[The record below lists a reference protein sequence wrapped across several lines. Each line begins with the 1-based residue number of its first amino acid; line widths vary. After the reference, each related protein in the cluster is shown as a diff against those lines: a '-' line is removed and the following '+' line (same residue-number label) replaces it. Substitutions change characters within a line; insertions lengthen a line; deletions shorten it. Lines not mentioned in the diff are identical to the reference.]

1 MLAVS
6 FVRIQLALLQNY
18 GYSHL
23 TMNTAN
29 LQDLAIDPLSTA
41 IGLGCGVAVTA
52 LFLGLRMAAAG
63 RKIAALEARLDSE
76 KAALGDH
83 FRALAQTALQSNN
96 EHFLTLAQ
104 EKLRAAQK
112 DGEHDLQKRS
122 IAIEQMVKPVEAHL
136 QRMNGMVEEL
146 KGTNRST
153 QEYLQTLHKETSKLT
168 TALRNP
174 SAQGRWG
181 EFVLET
187 ILDRANMIKGQ
198 HYHTQTGIVGGGRPD
213 VIINLHDGFKIAI
226 DSKAPINEFIA
237 RLDDD
242 LSEDEIKTIKSSMAR
257 AVRAHVKALGARS
270 YQDNLEGSDFVIL
283 FLPSEAVFSATLA
296 HDTDIVDFASENNV
310 VIASPMLIISLLRV
324 VGLSWRQV
332 KMAEEAG
339 RIAELG
345 MELHKRLSV
354 FVSHLAKVGKNVN
367 AALGAY
373 NDAVGSFES
382 KVLPQARKFKKYHV
396 IAENADLQEL
406 PVYEGSV
413 RQLAS
418 AADDDDDN
426 NETAKRLSHG

>member
-1 MLAVS
+1 
-6 FVRIQLALLQNY
+6 
-18 GYSHL
+18 
-23 TMNTAN
+23 MNTPA
-29 LQDLAIDPLSTA
+29 LQDLVIDPLSAA
-41 IGLGCGVAVTA
+41 IGFGAGVAVTA
-52 LFLGLRMAAAG
+52 LILGIRLGAQGRRAAV
-63 RKIAALEARLDSE
+63 LEARLEAE
-76 KAALGDH
+76 KAAMGDH
-83 FRALAQTALQSNN
+83 FHRLAQAALQSNS
-96 EHFLTLAQ
+96 ESFLTLAQ
-104 EKLRAAQK
+104 EKLRSAQK

-122 IAIEQMVKPVEAHL
+122 IAIEQMIKPVEAHL
-136 QRMNGMVEEL
+136 QRMGGMVEEL
-146 KGTNRST
+146 KGTNRAT
-153 QEYLQTLHKETSKLT
+153 QDYLQTLHKETSKLT

-198 HYHTQTGIVGGGRPD
+198 HYETQTGIAGGGRPD

-242 LSEDEIKTIKSSMAR
+242 LSEEETKTIKSNMAR
-257 AVRAHVKALGARS
+257 AVRSHVKALGARS
-270 YQDNLEGSDFVIL
+270 YQENLEGCDFVIL

-296 HDTDIVDFASENNV
+296 NDTDIVDYASENNV

-339 RIAELG
+339 RVAELG
-345 MELHKRLSV
+345 VELHKRLSV
-354 FVSHLAKVGKNVN
+354 FVSHFAKIGKNVN

-396 IAENADLQEL
+396 IAENADLPEL
-406 PVYEGSV
+406 PAYEGNA
-413 RQLAS
+413 RQLTGATS
-418 AADDDDDN
+418 EDDDI
-426 NETAKRLSHG
+426 EPTKRISHG

>member
-1 MLAVS
+1 
-6 FVRIQLALLQNY
+6 
-18 GYSHL
+18 
-23 TMNTAN
+23 MNTPA
-29 LQDLAIDPLSTA
+29 LQDLVIDPLSAA
-41 IGLGCGVAVTA
+41 IGFGAGVAVTA
-52 LFLGLRMAAAG
+52 LVLGLRLSAQG
-63 RKIAALEARLDSE
+63 RRTAALEARLEAE
-76 KAALGDH
+76 KATMGDH
-83 FRALAQTALQSNN
+83 FHRLAQAALQSNN
-96 EHFLTLAQ
+96 EQFMTLAQ

-122 IAIEQMVKPVEAHL
+122 IAIEQMIKPVEAHL
-136 QRMNGMVEEL
+136 QRMGGMVEEL
-146 KGTNRST
+146 KGTNRAT
-153 QEYLQTLHKETSKLT
+153 QDFLQTLHKETSKLT

-198 HYHTQTGIVGGGRPD
+198 HYETQTGIAGGGRPD

-242 LSEDEIKTIKSSMAR
+242 LSEEETKSIKSNMAR
-257 AVRAHVKALGARS
+257 AVRGHVKALGARS
-270 YQDNLEGSDFVIL
+270 YQENLEGCDFVIL

-296 HDTDIVDFASENNV
+296 NDADIVDYASENNV

-339 RIAELG
+339 RVAELG
-345 MELHKRLSV
+345 VELHKRLST
-354 FVSHLAKVGKNVN
+354 FVGHLAKIGKNVN

-373 NDAVGSFES
+373 NDAVGSFET

-396 IAENADLQEL
+396 IAENADLPEL
-406 PVYEGSV
+406 SAYEGNA
-413 RQLAS
+413 RQLTGAPTE
-418 AADDDDDN
+418 DDDV
-426 NETAKRLSHG
+426 EPTKRISHG

>member
-1 MLAVS
+1 
-6 FVRIQLALLQNY
+6 
-18 GYSHL
+18 
-23 TMNTAN
+23 MNTPA
-29 LQDLAIDPLSTA
+29 LQDLVIDPLSAA
-41 IGLGCGVAVTA
+41 IGFGAGIAVTA
-52 LFLGLRMAAAG
+52 LVLGLRLSAQG
-63 RKIAALEARLDSE
+63 RRAAALEARLEAE
-76 KAALGDH
+76 KAAMGDH
-83 FRALAQTALQSNN
+83 FHRLAQAALQSNN
-96 EHFLTLAQ
+96 EQFLTLAQ

-122 IAIEQMVKPVEAHL
+122 IAIEQMIKPVEAHL
-136 QRMNGMVEEL
+136 QRMGGMVEEL
-146 KGTNRST
+146 KGTNRAT
-153 QEYLQTLHKETSKLT
+153 QDFLQTLHKETSKLT

-198 HYHTQTGIVGGGRPD
+198 HYETQTGLAGGGRPD

-242 LSEDEIKTIKSSMAR
+242 LSEDETKAIKSNMAR
-257 AVRAHVKALGARS
+257 AVRGHVKALGARS
-270 YQDNLEGSDFVIL
+270 YQENLESCDFVIL

-296 HDTDIVDFASENNV
+296 NDAGIVDYASENNV

-332 KMAEEAG
+332 KMAEEAE
-339 RIAELG
+339 RVAELG
-345 MELHKRLSV
+345 VELHKRLST
-354 FVSHLAKVGKNVN
+354 FVGHLARIGKNVN

-373 NDAVGSFES
+373 NDAVGSFET

-396 IAENADLQEL
+396 IAENADLPDL
-406 PVYEGSV
+406 AAYEGNA
-413 RQLAS
+413 RQLTGLPAE
-418 AADDDDDN
+418 DDDV
-426 NETAKRLSHG
+426 ETTKRMSHG

>member
-1 MLAVS
+1 
-6 FVRIQLALLQNY
+6 
-18 GYSHL
+18 
-23 TMNTAN
+23 MNTPA
-29 LQDLAIDPLSTA
+29 LQDLVIDPLSAA
-41 IGLGCGVAVTA
+41 IGFGAGIAVTA
-52 LFLGLRMAAAG
+52 LVLGLRLSAQG
-63 RKIAALEARLDSE
+63 RRAAALEARLEAE
-76 KAALGDH
+76 KAAMGDH
-83 FRALAQTALQSNN
+83 FHRLAQAALQSNN
-96 EHFLTLAQ
+96 EQFLTLAQ

-122 IAIEQMVKPVEAHL
+122 IAIEQMIKPVEAHL
-136 QRMNGMVEEL
+136 QRMGGMVEEL
-146 KGTNRST
+146 KGTNRAT
-153 QEYLQTLHKETSKLT
+153 QDFLQTLHKETSKLT

-198 HYHTQTGIVGGGRPD
+198 HYETQTGLAGGGRPD

-242 LSEDEIKTIKSSMAR
+242 LSEEETKSIKSNMAR
-257 AVRAHVKALGARS
+257 AVRGHVKALGARS
-270 YQDNLEGSDFVIL
+270 YQENLEGCDFVIL

-296 HDTDIVDFASENNV
+296 NDAGIVDYASENNV

-339 RIAELG
+339 RVAELG
-345 MELHKRLSV
+345 VELHKRLST
-354 FVSHLAKVGKNVN
+354 FVGHLARIGKNVN

-373 NDAVGSFES
+373 NDAVGSFET

-396 IAENADLQEL
+396 IAENADLPDL
-406 PVYEGSV
+406 AAYEGNA
-413 RQLAS
+413 RQLTGLPAE
-418 AADDDDDN
+418 DDDV
-426 NETAKRLSHG
+426 ETTKRMSHG